1 MPTVTAETLG
11 LLIERQNEIVA
22 RDYKKL
28 VKENQLFLKNERQQK
43 LEQAK
48 QNVSQMADDKRTE
61 RSRKQTQWADFKRN
75 REVTM
80 LKYVATVKRIRKI
93 QIWRKHIKVVK
104 YVRWLFSEMRICKA
118 KIWMLIGF
126 HMAMKRR
133 AKLFK
138 MNSCVD
144 RHRHYIR

>member
-1 MPTVTAETLG
+1 
-11 LLIERQNEIVA
+11 
-22 RDYKKL
+22 
-28 VKENQLFLKNERQQK
+28 
-43 LEQAK
+43 
-48 QNVSQMADDKRTE
+48 
-61 RSRKQTQWADFKRN
+61 
-75 REVTM
+75 M

-104 YVRWLFSEMRICKA
+104 YVRWLFSEMRICKS

>member
-48 QNVSQMADDKRTE
+48 
-61 RSRKQTQWADFKRN
+61 
-75 REVTM
+75 
-80 LKYVATVKRIRKI
+80 
-93 QIWRKHIKVVK
+93 
-104 YVRWLFSEMRICKA
+104 
-118 KIWMLIGF
+118 
-126 HMAMKRR
+126 
-133 AKLFK
+133 
-138 MNSCVD
+138 
-144 RHRHYIR
+144 